1 MLVLC
6 EASPPVG
13 GFSGLHLL
21 STCKADWSAQF
32 ICCNTTYHCTTTHY
46 TITYAAQSKA
56 RRNAKKEVEELQR
69 MVAAQKSAVAAADAA
84 ADAAAAVEAEADQM
98 KRDDAQRL
106 ADATAATA
114 EVLRLAASDNSL
126 HPL

>member
-1 MLVLC
+1 
-6 EASPPVG
+6 
-13 GFSGLHLL
+13 
-21 STCKADWSAQF
+21 
-32 ICCNTTYHCTTTHY
+32 
-46 TITYAAQSKA
+46 
-56 RRNAKKEVEELQR
+56 

-126 HPL
+126 RPL